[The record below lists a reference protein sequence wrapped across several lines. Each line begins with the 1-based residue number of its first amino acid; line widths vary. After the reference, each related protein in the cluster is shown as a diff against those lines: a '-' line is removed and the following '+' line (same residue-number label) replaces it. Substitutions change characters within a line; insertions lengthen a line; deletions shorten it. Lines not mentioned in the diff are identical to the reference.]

1 MTKLNSVFRDEI
13 KMHLS
18 VREAE
23 LSHEVKCYNK
33 VVTKVANKIY

>member
-18 VREAE
+18 V
-23 LSHEVKCYNK
+23 SVVVKRFCN
-33 VVTKVANKIY
+33 TCG